1 MDYSQ
6 HAAIPGGVLPTVRRP
21 KPRLGEVLEAEAL
34 VGYLERA
41 KQRGTLVPYRDRITV
56 STGFGEERFD
66 LLRAAQGVRWQ
77 RTR

>member
-6 HAAIPGGVLPTVRRP
+6 QAAIPGGVIPTVRRP
-21 KPRLGEVLEAEAL
+21 KPRLGEVLEAEVL

-41 KQRGTLVPYRDRITV
+41 KQRVTLLPYRDRITV
-56 STGFGEERFD
+56 SLGFGEECFD
-66 LLRAAQGVRWQ
+66 LVRVVQGVCWQ

>member
-1 MDYSQ
+1 MDDSEQ
-6 HAAIPGGVLPTVRRP
+6 AAVPGVALPTRRLR
-21 KPRLGEVLEAEAL
+21 PRLGEVLEAEVL

-41 KQRGTLVPYRDRITV
+41 KQRVTLVPYRDRITV

-66 LLRAAQGVRWQ
+66 LVRLERGVCWQ